1 MREGL
6 KGANQKMRPA
16 MAGENQQPRVLAGR
30 YEVLGLLGE
39 GGMSQ
44 VFRGR
49 DTKLGREV
57 AIKIPRPE
65 IARDNESRQRFV
77 REGKSAA
84 KLNHPNIVQVYD
96 SSDDPAEP
104 FLIMELVQGED
115 LRQRLQNGPL
125 PPAQAVPILI
135 QVLSAL
141 ACAHQNGVVHRDLSA
156 RNVMLDQ
163 HGAARVSDFGV
174 AQALGDQTLTR
185 TGEMLG
191 SVSYMSPEQA
201 QGKDSGPATDLY
213 AAGVLLFEML
223 TGRLPFTGDTPVQ
236 VALKHIQE
244 QPPLPSQLNP
254 ALPPGLDQVFLRAV
268 AKSPEDRFGSA
279 AEMARALNEGSV
291 NVPGPTVEHTRVRQ
305 PAVRPPAPAPAATPS
320 RAPIIVGALAILAV
334 ISVLLG
340 MMLMPPP
347 SVVVPDLVGLELTAA
362 RQKCEALGLRL
373 EISERRPDAAAHQ
386 DTVLEQDPPAGDMK
400 RKGDFVRVVV
410 AEAPERVEVPDLA
423 GKTEPQAVEA
433 LEGLG
438 FRVLLER
445 EESPSVP
452 GGRVIRQEPDAGE
465 KVAKGSQVKVVVS
478 TGAGKT
484 AVPSLV
490 GMSRPDAEKVL
501 KSLGMLLVIG
511 GTRQDATAP
520 EDTVLEQ
527 LPSPGTL
534 AVKGRKVSVILSA
547 GSSGMTAPD
556 LEGKSLKE
564 AEDMA
569 RRAGLKLK
577 VEGPSNPTDS
587 IVFQDPLPGDPL
599 RGSEI
604 VVKTNP
610 SVVVPSLSGLG
621 EDDARSQ
628 LEGLGLKV
636 GEVRHINSAAPE
648 GEVVGQ
654 EPDSG
659 MEVPPG
665 TSINLYLSDP
675 NATTTPEPVMT
686 PVDPSASPSGAP
698 WVP

>member
-1 MREGL
+1 
-6 KGANQKMRPA
+6 
-16 MAGENQQPRVLAGR
+16 MAGEHQQSRVLAGR

-49 DTKLGREV
+49 DLKLGREV

-65 IARDNESRQRFV
+65 IARDNESRLRFV

-115 LRQRLQNGPL
+115 LRQRLQKGPL
-125 PPAQAVPILI
+125 PASQAVPILI

-141 ACAHQNGVVHRDLSA
+141 QCAHQNGVVHRDLSA
-156 RNVMLDQ
+156 RNVLLDQ
-163 HGAARVSDFGV
+163 HGSARVSDFGV

-201 QGKDSGPATDLY
+201 QGKDSGPPTDLY
-213 AAGVLLFEML
+213 AAGILLFEML

-244 QPPLPSQLNP
+244 TPPLPSQLNSSV
-254 ALPPGLDQVFLRAV
+254 PPGLDQAFLRAV
-268 AKSPEDRFGSA
+268 AKNPEDRFSSA
-279 AEMARALNEGSV
+279 NEMAQALNEGSV

-305 PAVRPPAPAPAATPS
+305 PAVRPPVVAAAPPS
-320 RAPIIVGALAILAV
+320 RAPYILGALAVLAV
-334 ISVLLG
+334 FSVLIG

-347 SVVVPDLVGLELTAA
+347 SVVVPDLVGLELSRA
-362 RQKCEALGLRL
+362 REKCEALGLRL
-373 EISERRPDAAAHQ
+373 EIAERRQ
-386 DTVLEQDPPAGDMK
+386 DPEASQDLVLEQDPAAGEMK

-410 AEAPERVEVPDLA
+410 SEAPEKIAVPNLQ
-423 GKTEPQAVEA
+423 GLTEPQAVSS
-433 LEGLG
+433 LESLGL
-438 FRVLLER
+438 RPVLER
-445 EESPSVP
+445 EESATVA
-452 GGRVIRQEPDAGE
+452 GGRVIRQEPEAGE
-465 KVAKGSQVKVVVS
+465 QLVKGSQVKVFIS

-484 AVPSLV
+484 AIPNLV
-490 GMSRPDAEKVL
+490 GMSRKQAEALL
-501 KSLGMLLVIG
+501 KSLEMTLVVG

-527 LPSPGTL
+527 LPSAGTM
-534 AVKGRKVSVILSA
+534 AIKGRKVSVILSA
-547 GSSGMTAPD
+547 GSAGMTAPD
-556 LEGKSLKE
+556 FEGKSLKE

-569 RRAGLKLK
+569 RRAGLKLV
-577 VEGPSNPTDS
+577 VEGPSSPQDS
-587 IVFQDPLPGDPL
+587 VVFQDPLPGDPL
-599 RGSEI
+599 RDNK
-604 VVKTNP
+604 VTVKTNP
-610 SVVVPSLSGLG
+610 SVVVPNLSGLG
-621 EDDARSQ
+621 EDEARSQ
-628 LEGLGLKV
+628 LEDLGLKV
-636 GEVRHINSAAPE
+636 GELRHINSAAPE

-659 MEVPPG
+659 MEVQPG
-665 TSINLYLSDP
+665 TPVHLYLSDP
-675 NATTTPEPVMT
+675 NAAPTPDPIMT
-686 PVDPSASPSGAP
+686 PVEPSMSPSAPP
-698 WVP
+698 WVPQ